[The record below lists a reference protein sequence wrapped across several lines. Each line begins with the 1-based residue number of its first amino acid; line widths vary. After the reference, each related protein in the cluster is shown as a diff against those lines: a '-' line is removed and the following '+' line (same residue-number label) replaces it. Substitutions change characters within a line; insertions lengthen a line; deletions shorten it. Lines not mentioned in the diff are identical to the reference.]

1 MLERGASLVLV
12 GDNPELRELG
22 ITAQLGDG
30 TVTEFEDI
38 KAQVE
43 KHNSRTQ
50 NRKSPAPRRAFHN
63 VTEEILQNAAGR
75 RSTTEIIAADF
86 GSRRSL
92 RNYSSLTE
100 MKGDDML
107 SAPQVDRKPSEPQE
121 LGAYLTQFDSRNS
134 QKVQK
139 LNTYTIAG
147 KFTERETNAIGN
159 LINGSPSKVEK
170 RSEQAMSE
178 NVRFK
183 RLDPTVALD
192 GLHTTPQKT
201 KEYNVKKAVNYAK

>member
-1 MLERGASLVLV
+1 MPALPALPNRINVA
-12 GDNPELRELG
+12 P
-22 ITAQLGDG
+22 
-30 TVTEFEDI
+30 I
-38 KAQVE
+38 KAQAE
-43 KHNSRTQ
+43 KHNVRAQ
-50 NRKSPAPRRAFHN
+50 NRKSPAPRRAFHH

-75 RSTTEIIAADF
+75 KSTTEIIATDF
-86 GSRRSL
+86 GSKRPL

-100 MKGDDML
+100 MRGDDML
-107 SAPQVDRKPSEPQE
+107 SAPRESREPPGPQA

-147 KFTERETNAIGN
+147 KVTERETNAIGS

-170 RSEQAMSE
+170 RSEQAVSE

-183 RLDPTVALD
+183 RLDPAVALD
-192 GLHTTPQKT
+192 GLHTTPVKT